1 MMSNE
6 SLSAL
11 LDGECSPAEL
21 DRLLDQMG
29 TDPALMRRWSR
40 LCAARE
46 AREGTRAPAL
56 RQDLAAGIMAALEPA
71 PRTATVISLPVRRS
85 RSRGSWSGWAGW
97 AAAASIAVVALLVN
111 LPGNRPEIAPQAP
124 GLVQDGPLPGSGS
137 PQGGRDLRTVRYD
150 GGGAI
155 EPDEEDP
162 LANYLMEHNNTLANQ
177 GMAGTLRYTRFAAHT
192 AQYRVPE
199 GQR

>member
-29 TDPALMRRWSR
+29 TDPALMQGWTR

-46 AREGTRAPAL
+46 ARDGARAPVL
-56 RQDLAAGIMAALEPA
+56 RQDLAAGIMVALEAA
-71 PRTATVISLPVRRS
+71 PRTSTVISLPVRRKS
-85 RSRGSWSGWAGW
+85 HARGSWSGWAGW
-97 AAAASIAVVALLVN
+97 AAAASIAAVALLVN
-111 LPGNRPEIAPQAP
+111 LPGNRAEITPQAP
-124 GLVQDGPLPGSGS
+124 GLVQDGPVRGINNPTA
-137 PQGGRDLRTVRYD
+137 RDLRTVSLSPPAELD
-150 GGGAI
+150 
-155 EPDEEDP
+155 DEDP